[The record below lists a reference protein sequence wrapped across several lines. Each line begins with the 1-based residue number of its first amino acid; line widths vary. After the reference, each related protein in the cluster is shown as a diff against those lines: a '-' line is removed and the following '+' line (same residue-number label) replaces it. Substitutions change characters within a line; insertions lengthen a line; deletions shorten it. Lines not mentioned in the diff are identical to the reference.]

1 MLGRTHEELLDSM
14 SGRELAEWMAF
25 YQVEPFGDVR
35 GDLQAGIVASTLA
48 NVYRDRKKKP
58 KPYKP
63 EEFMPKFERPKRAP
77 RWGDVQRHMMRW
89 MR

>member
-58 KPYKP
+58 KPYNP

-77 RWGDVQRHMMRW
+77 NWGAVQRHMMRW

>member
-48 NVYRDRKKKP
+48 NIHRDQKKRP
-58 KPYKP
+58 KPYGP
-63 EEFMPKFERPKRAP
+63 EEFMPKFDRPKRAP

-89 MR
+89 LR